1 MKYSK
6 HKVNKMVHNIRE
18 NSPSTTDSSHCMAYG
33 LFGDLDGIDDA
44 RDVQAREQT
53 TLDKLIEVGNQMV
66 AKYSQV
72 INNHTIKDYLKYMAM
87 YIELTQERLSEA
99 QFNEE
104 DLKNFIFYCVNHDYE
119 SSKAQAYG
127 MYSGCLLQLLTERNK
142 EQGKSTQFY
151 IDGKGNRFDYLF
163 CYANHVDEVRIVNFS
178 GDYICSFMG
187 SFGGSA
193 NLIYGENL
201 TGNFIFS
208 NIGSYNSNI
217 NRIFGSHIKGNW
229 AFSRIGTN
237 GCNINEVIG
246 ESIEGRGAFSAIGDH
261 DYESENVC
269 AVTKINRLIGINIK
283 GDNAFTILGKNRSL
297 ITQLVL
303 VGIEGNNL
311 FLNDTSRTYPLVLN
325 QLVAVGIKGNN
336 AFRNI
341 HKDVNIDQL
350 IGVKV
355 VGNNSFFNENIGQAI
370 IRQAIINGIE
380 GDYTF
385 STETTGCAHNIDLLV
400 GVNLHGNYAFS
411 NHSFSSRNFLLFN
424 CRGDGLFSNSD
435 LSNSDVLYY
444 NVYPPPSKTKN
455 PYKSLH
461 HIKDSV
467 RINRRGIKILRKA
480 HFDEILTLAK
490 SLEGK
495 SYQEVLDI
503 GEQLYALHPEPESM
517 IHLQLMR

>member
-18 NSPSTTDSSHCMAYG
+18 NSPSTTDSSHCMADG

-336 AFRNI
+336 AF
-341 HKDVNIDQL
+341 
-350 IGVKV
+350 
-355 VGNNSFFNENIGQAI
+355 
-370 IRQAIINGIE
+370 
-380 GDYTF
+380 
-385 STETTGCAHNIDLLV
+385 
-400 GVNLHGNYAFS
+400 S

-467 RINRRGIKILRKA
+467 RVNRRGIKILRKA